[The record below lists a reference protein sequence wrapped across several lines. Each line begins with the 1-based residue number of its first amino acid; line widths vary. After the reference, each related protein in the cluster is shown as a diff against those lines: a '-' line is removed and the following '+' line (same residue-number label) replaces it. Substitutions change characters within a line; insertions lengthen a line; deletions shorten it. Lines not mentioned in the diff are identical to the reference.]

1 MRRTEH
7 NGIRIRAIHW
17 GVLVMLAA
25 VVFCGFAG
33 RVHAATTRASLILA
47 SDTARPGDTVMAG
60 IRLRMQPRWHTYW
73 RNPGGSGI
81 ATKVAWDLPKGVTA
95 GEVQWPIPEKLPAD
109 ELTTYIYT
117 DEVVLIVPL
126 KLASD
131 VAAGPLE
138 LAAKVSWLECEVQ
151 CIPGSANVHASL
163 SVGAETKPSADA
175 ANFDTWQKKMPLPGA
190 GLAAKAWWE
199 KSAHG
204 DTRPLILEWP
214 AAQPVQNADFYPDS
228 SDKFDVQSKTDSVA
242 GDAGRIRIR
251 KEVKKLEGNWPEKI
265 SGLLVGPSADGTVAY
280 EVSLPIGVSKAAGPG
295 LPIGAATG
303 SLWQKLLYAFL
314 GGLILNVMPCVL
326 PVIALKILG
335 FVNQGKE
342 EPRQVRKLG
351 LIYGAG
357 VLVSF
362 LALALLVIGAK
373 LAGHA
378 ASWGMQFQNP
388 QFVVAMTVLVTLVAL
403 NLFGVFEINLSGR
416 VMGAAGNLA
425 AKEGNAGAFFNG
437 VLATALAT
445 PCTAPALGV
454 ALGFAFT
461 QKPLIIVLMFLT
473 VGAGLAAPYV
483 VLSWQPAWLR
493 LLPKPGAWMERFKMA
508 MGFPM
513 LATAVWLFTLAAPNF
528 GENGDLWLGMFLV
541 LMGLV
546 AWVWGQFVQRGRSGR
561 GLAMAVSIALFVIAY
576 AFVLEGELDW
586 RHPMA
591 VTPGSGKLS
600 AAPEGIDWQPWSP
613 EAIAAARATGR
624 PVLVDFTAKW
634 CLTCQTVV
642 RPALESA
649 SVRAKLKELNA
660 VALLE
665 NSFVKDATVVAELN
679 RYERAGVPLVLVY
692 PRDPDAPPQVLPEVL
707 TSGVVV
713 RALEK
718 AAMQG
723 APPASASNQ

>member
-1 MRRTEH
+1 
-7 NGIRIRAIHW
+7 
-17 GVLVMLAA
+17 
-25 VVFCGFAG
+25 
-33 RVHAATTRASLILA
+33 
-47 SDTARPGDTVMAG
+47 
-60 IRLRMQPRWHTYW
+60 
-73 RNPGGSGI
+73 
-81 ATKVAWDLPKGVTA
+81 
-95 GEVQWPIPEKLPAD
+95 
-109 ELTTYIYT
+109 
-117 DEVVLIVPL
+117 
-126 KLASD
+126 
-131 VAAGPLE
+131 
-138 LAAKVSWLECEVQ
+138 
-151 CIPGSANVHASL
+151 
-163 SVGAETKPSADA
+163 
-175 ANFDTWQKKMPLPGA
+175 
-190 GLAAKAWWE
+190 
-199 KSAHG
+199 
-204 DTRPLILEWP
+204 
-214 AAQPVQNADFYPDS
+214 
-228 SDKFDVQSKTDSVA
+228 
-242 GDAGRIRIR
+242 
-251 KEVKKLEGNWPEKI
+251 
-265 SGLLVGPSADGTVAY
+265 
-280 EVSLPIGVSKAAGPG
+280 VSKSSTPE
-295 LPIGAATG
+295 LPVGGATG

-342 EPRQVRKLG
+342 QPRQVRKLG

-388 QFVVAMTVLVTLVAL
+388 QFVVAMTVLVTMVAL

-425 AKEGNAGAFFNG
+425 AKEGSAGAFFNG

-454 ALGFAFT
+454 ALGYAFT
-461 QKPLIIVLMFLT
+461 QRPLIIVLMFLT

-483 VLSWQPAWLR
+483 VLSWQPAWLK

-541 LMGLV
+541 LLGLV
-546 AWVWGQFVQRGRSGR
+546 VWVWGQFVQRGRSRR
-561 GLAMAVSIALFVIAY
+561 GLAMAVSVALFVIAY

-586 RHPMA
+586 RHPA
-591 VTPGSGKLS
+591 AATPGSGKLS

-613 EAIAAARATGR
+613 EAIQAARATGR

-649 SVRAKLKELNA
+649 AVRAKLKELNA

-679 RYERAGVPLVLVY
+679 RYERAGVPLVLIY
-692 PRDPDAPPQVLPEVL
+692 PRDPGAPPQVLPEVI
-707 TSGVVV
+707 TPGVVV

-718 AAMQG
+718 AALQG